1 MKWLLWFCM
10 LLSSLLFALPGV
22 CAMPKT
28 YQFYTEH
35 LPPYSFIAN
44 EQLTGINVELVRTLC
59 QRAQLS
65 CNIELLPW
73 RRAFEKAMHNANSG
87 VFSTSRSRDREALFH
102 WVGPIASQP
111 GYLFRLKGR
120 TEVNPSNLDQAKSFV
135 VAVSRGD
142 RLESYFQQHGF
153 RYGNNM
159 MGFSTRTEPIPLFV
173 AHKIDLLAGSKR
185 ALRNWMLEHDLAAD
199 TAEPLF
205 MLENTGEHYLALNL
219 QFPADVAAALQQQ
232 LDTMQQNGELAAL
245 IQHFP

>member
-1 MKWLLWFCM
+1 MKVLLWFCM
-10 LLSSLLFALPGV
+10 LLSCLLFALPG
-22 CAMPKT
+22 AYAKPKT

-73 RRAFEKAMHNANSG
+73 RRAFEKAQHNVNSG
-87 VFSTSRSRDREALFH
+87 VFSTTRSSDRETLFK
-102 WVGPIASQP
+102 WVGPIATQP
-111 GYLFRLKGR
+111 GYVFRLKGR
-120 TEVNPSNLDQAKSFV
+120 SEVNPSNLEQAKSFV

-142 RLESYFQQHGF
+142 RLEGYFQQHGF
-153 RYGNNM
+153 RYGNNL

-173 AHKIDLLAGSKR
+173 AHKVDLLAGSKR
-185 ALRNWMLEHDLAAD
+185 ALRSWMLEHDLAAD

-205 MLENTGEHYLALNL
+205 ELENIGEHYLALNL
-219 QFPADVAAALQQQ
+219 QFPAPIAQTLQNE
-232 LDTMQQNGELAAL
+232 LETMQQNGELTEL
-245 IQHFP
+245 MLRF